1 MVYDTQIYKDV
12 RQINP
17 LLQRK
22 FVIDHVLGLFEP
34 LLYVSDFWHMQ
45 RDLIILEKESI
56 ERIQKVRGG
65 EEQITDDG
73 AEEFEK
79 RKLNFDGNVKFT
91 FDNYYINYYGY
102 QEQFMGSLR

>member
-56 ERIQKVRGG
+56 ERI
-65 EEQITDDG
+65 
-73 AEEFEK
+73 
-79 RKLNFDGNVKFT
+79 
-91 FDNYYINYYGY
+91 
-102 QEQFMGSLR
+102 